1 MAAINVASLRKDAYN
16 TIARDGEG
24 RVPIAM
30 CYTAIQLSEVME
42 MPGTTV
48 ASQARQTQM
57 NTRIDPALK
66 EAGDAVL
73 ARLGYSP
80 SAAVRGLWRFVVD
93 HQDDA
98 AAVREVLE
106 PNASAG
112 LSDEVARK
120 TAAIASLRSQYAQ
133 TAGELGISNKT
144 EADLPSWDDLREGW
158 YGERLEGEA

>member
-1 MAAINVASLRKDAYN
+1 MAAINVASLRKDTYN
-16 TIARDGEG
+16 TIARTGVDC
-24 RVPIAM
+24 VPITM
-30 CYTAIQLSEVME
+30 CYTAIHSSEVME

-57 NTRIDPALK
+57 NTRIDSALK

-120 TAAIASLRSQYAQ
+120 AAAIASLRSQYAQ
-133 TAGELGISNKT
+133 TADELGISNKT